1 MKKYFQ
7 FTKQLLKVVG
17 VVIMLVV
24 FFASFVQIK
33 TDSVLILKA
42 FPAEY
47 VKNASVTPVHTK
59 PHFRDYEWFYS
70 IHVVHYEDSK
80 TDTIISPPGEMPI
93 ILRNVVSYESW
104 TKIMDHWMTDY
115 QNGIF
120 LNDWM
125 PTWRGAPKD
134 VEHKILLRKIDEFTT
149 PQQLIVR
156 QSFKLKKSNR
166 TRDYFTVMRN
176 ISKEVDYYIANLLQ
190 QTDYYSLNQLLNM
203 REGKPKLRPM
213 LAYAASQCFSNNK
226 PRIELLSLQDAQ
238 SMALYCDNWIIDG
251 KQSLIQ
257 RSTIAIA
264 GSRFRL
270 AAEQLIASMQIP
282 QTKQKIF
289 RKKFHESNEL
299 SYQGQLLEVS
309 QLTSSVRLQI
319 ESEYLETY
327 FKRCRLLNSPYGFSL
342 WSGGFFAGA
351 SAQHLNSLWNIGIE
365 LGAGLQILND
375 LQDMHPQNPAQFAD
389 LHAGRITL
397 PYYLQMRGFSK
408 AAIHWHANN
417 YAKQFA
423 EKAELYAKGLPDS
436 EGKSFI
442 LHSISM
448 LTHKGQLT

>member
-1 MKKYFQ
+1 LNSLPSDYSDGSA
-7 FTKQLLKVVG
+7 TK
-17 VVIMLVV
+17 
-24 FFASFVQIK
+24 
-33 TDSVLILKA
+33 
-42 FPAEY
+42 
-47 VKNASVTPVHTK
+47 VHTK
-59 PHFRDYEWFYS
+59 PYFHDYEWFYC
-70 IHVVHYEDSK
+70 IRVVHYANQK
-80 TDTIISPPGEMPI
+80 TDTIISYPGEKTKV
-93 ILRNVVSYESW
+93 LHDVVRYECW
-104 TKIMDHWMTDY
+104 TKIMDNWMTDY
-115 QNGIF
+115 KRGLF

-125 PTWRGAPKD
+125 PTWTGAPKD
-134 VEHKILLRKIDEFTT
+134 TERKLLLRKIDEFTT
-149 PQQLIVR
+149 PQQLIVK
-156 QSFKLKKSNR
+156 QSLKLKKGHR

-176 ISKEVDYYIANLLQ
+176 ISKEVDYYIASILQ

-213 LAYAASQCFSNNK
+213 LTYAASQCFSNNK

-251 KQSLIQ
+251 KRSLVQ

-264 GSRFRL
+264 GARFRL
-270 AAEQLIASMQIP
+270 ATEQLIASMQIP

-423 EKAELYAKGLPDS
+423 EKAELYTQTLPEG